1 MLRLFVINGTS
12 KELYSKTFLIYN
24 VHSLLHL
31 VDDIKYHGSL
41 HQFSAFPF
49 ENKLCSLKRTI
60 CGKNKPLQQFVN
72 RTIEITEI
80 NTMTYDHFIMKDSLV
95 ASSIH
100 SAGPCL
106 SLIGIQ
112 YKKIQWNNTILS
124 LKEGDN
130 AVITSN
136 YDVIKIVNFVD
147 TASGIFV
154 IGKRFEKYRDLYTV
168 PCKSSD
174 LNIYIVQNLYEQ
186 PNKWH
191 LSDILYKAI
200 LIQYKNKD
208 AFISF
213 PMRK

>member
-1 MLRLFVINGTS
+1 MLRQFVTS
-12 KELYSKTFLIYN
+12 SASKDLYGKTFLIYN
-24 VHSLLHL
+24 VHCLLHL
-31 VDDIKYHGSL
+31 VNDIKCHGSL
-41 HQFSAFPF
+41 HKFSAFPF
-49 ENKLCSLKRTI
+49 ENKLGSSKRSI
-60 CGKNKPLQQFVN
+60 GGKNKPLQQLVN
-72 RTIEITEI
+72 RTTEITEI
-80 NTMTYDHFIMKDSLV
+80 NLTCDHFIMKNGPI

-100 SAGPCL
+100 SVGICL
-106 SLIGIQ
+106 SLSGIQ

-130 AVITSN
+130 TIITSK
-136 YDVIKIVNFVD
+136 YDVVNFID

-174 LNIYIVQNLYEQ
+174 LNIYIVHNLCEQ

-200 LIQYKNKD
+200 LVQYKNKD

-213 PMRK
+213 PMHK